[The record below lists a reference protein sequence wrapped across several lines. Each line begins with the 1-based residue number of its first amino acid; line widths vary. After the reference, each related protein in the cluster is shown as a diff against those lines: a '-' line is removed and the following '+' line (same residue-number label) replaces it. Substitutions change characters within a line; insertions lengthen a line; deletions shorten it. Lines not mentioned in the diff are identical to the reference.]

1 MANNVTAEDLAKKM
15 REVSVAEF
23 FEKNRH
29 LLGYENPS
37 KSLLTIVKELVDNS
51 LDATNE
57 AGILPVIKISVKQ
70 LSEERFKI
78 VGEDNGPGIVEE
90 KLALAFGKLLYG
102 SKFHRLRQSRGTQ
115 GIGVSGAILYSQ
127 LTTGKPAK
135 ISSSTGRAI
144 HEIELMIDVTK
155 NEPKAV
161 SHKEEE
167 NPEKWH
173 GIKISM
179 EAEGRY
185 TEGKQSV
192 LEYLRQTAI
201 SNPYAK
207 IVYDGPNGRTT
218 FEKVIN
224 EMPVQPK
231 EIKPHPYGVEL
242 GILRRMIAA
251 TSSRNIIGFL
261 MNDFSRVG
269 RNSATQICKNSKI
282 DGSRKP
288 QTLTHEETEKLHKSM
303 QTAKLVSP
311 PTNVLSPLGEKLI
324 EEGLK
329 KEVEAEFFVAV
340 SRPPAVYRGNPFQIE
355 VGLAYGGKLPL
366 DSTSQLMRF
375 ANKVPLLYHQSD
387 CATAEAVID
396 TDWRRYGFSQS
407 SGSLPQGPL
416 VILIHFASVWVPY
429 TSEGKQAIADYPE
442 IIKEM
447 KLALQEAGRR
457 LAIYVRQKNKR
468 RNAQLRKD
476 LFEKYI
482 PELAES
488 LEKLTDEK
496 KQKIIEKLENIIK
509 KGGKI
514 GGEETGSKEKSET
527 AGN

>member
-1 MANNVTAEDLAKKM
+1 MADKSVTAEDLAKKM

-51 LDATNE
+51 LDAANE
-57 AGILPVIKISVKQ
+57 GGISPTIKISIKQ
-70 LSEERFKI
+70 LSEDRFKI
-78 VGEDNGPGIVEE
+78 TAEDNGPGIVEE
-90 KLALAFGKLLYG
+90 KLSLAFGKLLYG
-102 SKFHRLRQSRGTQ
+102 SKFHRLLQSRGTQ

-127 LTTGKPAK
+127 LTTGKPTK
-135 ISSSTGRAI
+135 ISSSTGKAI
-144 HEIELMIDVTK
+144 HEIDLMIDVTK
-155 NEPKAV
+155 NEPKV
-161 SHKEEE
+161 ISHKEEG

-173 GIKISM
+173 GIKIVM

-192 LEYLRQTAI
+192 PEYIKQSAVA
-201 SNPYAK
+201 NPYAK
-207 IVYDGPNGRTT
+207 IIYDGPNGKTT
-218 FEKVIN
+218 FDKVTN

-231 EIKPHPYGVEL
+231 EIKPHPYGVEV

-251 TSSRNIIGFL
+251 ASSRNLIGFL
-261 MNDFSRVG
+261 TNDFSRVG
-269 RNSATQICKNSKI
+269 RNSAVQICKIAKI

-288 QTLTHEETEKLHKSM
+288 HTLDHDETERLHKAM
-303 QTAKLVSP
+303 QTVKLVSP

-340 SRPPAVYRGNPFQIE
+340 SRPPAVYRGNPFQVE

-366 DSTSQLMRF
+366 DSTAQLMRF

-387 CATAEAVID
+387 CATSEAVVD

-407 SGSLPQGPL
+407 SGSLPQGPF
-416 VILIHFASVWVPY
+416 VILVHFASVWVPY

-447 KLALQEAGRR
+447 KLALQEAGRK
-457 LAIYVRQKNKR
+457 LSIYVRQKNKLKARHMR
-468 RNAQLRKD
+468 RQI
-476 LFEKYI
+476 FERYI
-482 PELAES
+482 PEVAQALH
-488 LEKLTDEK
+488 KLTGKDTK
-496 KQKIIEKLENIIK
+496 KIIEELEVITKKNVKLEEEKEDGEGDK
-509 KGGKI
+509 K
-514 GGEETGSKEKSET
+514 E
-527 AGN
+527 A